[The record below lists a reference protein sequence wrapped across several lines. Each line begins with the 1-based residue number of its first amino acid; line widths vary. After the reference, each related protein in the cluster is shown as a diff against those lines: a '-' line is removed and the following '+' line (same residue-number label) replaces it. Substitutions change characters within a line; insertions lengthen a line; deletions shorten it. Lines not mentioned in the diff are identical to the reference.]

1 MNQTKAELIPA
12 GDIRLVMFKGKEIRQ
27 VFHDNEWLFSVIDIV
42 KVLSDSSRPRKYWN
56 DLKKRLVGQE
66 GFNEL
71 SANIG
76 KLPLP
81 SSNGKMRETDVINT
95 KAVLRII
102 QSIPSKNAE
111 PFKGWLAPKE
121 ATH

>member
-27 VFHDNEWLFSVIDIV
+27 VFHNNEWLFSVIDIV

-71 SANIG
+71 SANIE
-76 KLPLP
+76 KLPMP
-81 SSNGKMRETDVINT
+81 SADGKMRKAEVVNT
-95 KAVLRII
+95 EALFRIV
-102 QSIPSKNAE
+102 QSIPFKSAE
-111 PFKGWLAPKE
+111 QFKRWLVPKE
-121 ATH
+121 ATR